1 MDAVHI
7 GVSPIGWFLGL
18 PLKYQLGV
26 AVFTFTVGAYAVLFA
41 LGRRWRR
48 GFEARGV
55 TYWSAP
61 KEERMEELIS
71 EVWEPRKITALYGI
85 SYFTNG
91 FVRTAFNL
99 WVPVFLLDEVGI
111 GTIEASAFM
120 GLLFVSW
127 SWKMFVG
134 LVADMFPVRWRGKPY
149 KRKPWFVVTGVLYLV
164 GIAIMTVSDIE
175 SASVWTVLF
184 PACVSII
191 TAGAFYDMAADS
203 YVIDVTPPEYHARVI
218 GGVSTA
224 GQSIGAAL
232 ATVLPLWLLQVGG
245 YKLVFVVAGATGLSS
260 FLFLT
265 AKEPEAAEERAFSR
279 EAVAFTFTELTV
291 VIAVLIMFFRSFTMT
306 RITSPLNNMFAI
318 ALREAVSADVALV
331 STLGL
336 AATVAGLAGSLIG
349 GGFAD
354 RYGHKRA
361 FMMATAVFAGSGL
374 LWITLSP
381 GAALVWTVAVVMASS
396 FMERFWTGTVFAIMA
411 DATPLAMSST
421 VYQMYMSWSWIGN
434 IPASILIGYLLGIS
448 LTSTVLV
455 LSSASVVVLLLGLY
469 VKPYEAG
476 KASRV

>member
-1 MDAVHI
+1 MDAELFSM
-7 GVSPIGWFLGL
+7 SPLGWFLGID
-18 PLKYQLGV
+18 LKYQLGI
-26 AVFTFTVGAYAVLFA
+26 AVFTFTVGAYAVLFI

-48 GFEARGV
+48 EFEARGV
-55 TYWSAP
+55 TYWSAS

-71 EVWEPRKITALYGI
+71 EVWEPRKITVLYGL
-85 SYFTNG
+85 SYFSNG

-99 WVPVFLLDEVGI
+99 WVPVFLLDEVGL

-134 LVADMFPVRWRGKPY
+134 LVADVFPIRWRGRLY

-164 GIAIMTVSDIE
+164 GIAIMAVSDIE
-175 SASVWTVLF
+175 TAPVWSVLF

-203 YVIDVTPPEYHARVI
+203 FAIDVTPPEYHARVI

-224 GQSIGAAL
+224 GQSVGAAL
-232 ATVLPLWLLQVGG
+232 ATVLPLWLLDVGG
-245 YKLVFVVAGATGLSS
+245 YKLVFLLAGVTGLTS

-265 AKEPEAAEERAFSR
+265 VKEPEAAEERAFSR
-279 EAVAFTFTELTV
+279 EAVAFTFTERTV

-306 RITSPLNNMFAI
+306 RISSPLNTMFTIAI
-318 ALREAVSADVALV
+318 REAIHADVALV

-349 GGFAD
+349 GSFAD
-354 RYGHKRA
+354 KYGHKKA
-361 FMMATAVFAGSGL
+361 FMIATAVFAGAGL
-374 LWITLSP
+374 LWVTLSP
-381 GAALVWTVAVVMASS
+381 GTATVWIVVVVMISS

-448 LTSTVLV
+448 LSTTVLA
-455 LSSASVVVLLLGLY
+455 LSSVSVVVLLLGLY

-476 KASRV
+476 KASKV

>member
-1 MDAVHI
+1 MDAQLYSM
-7 GVSPIGWFLGL
+7 SPLGWFLGL
-18 PLKYQLGV
+18 ALKYQLGI
-26 AVFTFTVGAYAVLFA
+26 AVFVFTVGAYAVLFI

-48 GFEARGV
+48 EFEARGV
-55 TYWSAP
+55 TYWSAS
-61 KEERMEELIS
+61 KEERMAELTS
-71 EVWEPRKITALYGI
+71 EVWEPRKITVLYGL

-91 FVRTAFNL
+91 FVRTVFNL
-99 WVPVFLLDEVGI
+99 WVPVFLLDEVGLGI
-111 GTIEASAFM
+111 IEASAFM

-134 LVADMFPVRWRGKPY
+134 LVADVFPIRWRGRLY

-164 GIAIMTVSDIE
+164 GIVIMAVSDIE
-175 SASVWTVLF
+175 TAPVWSALF

-203 YVIDVTPPEYHARVI
+203 FAIDVTPPEYHARVI

-232 ATVLPLWLLQVGG
+232 ATVLPLWLLNVGG
-245 YKLVFVVAGATGLSS
+245 YKLVFVLAGFTGLTS

-265 AKEPEAAEERAFSR
+265 VKEPEVREERAFSR
-279 EAVAFTFTELTV
+279 EAVAFTYTELTV
-291 VIAVLIMFFRSFTMT
+291 VIAVLIMFTRSFTMT
-306 RITSPLNNMFAI
+306 RISSPLNTMFTI
-318 ALREAVSADVALV
+318 AVREAIHADVALV

-349 GGFAD
+349 GSFAD
-354 RYGHKRA
+354 KYGHKKA
-361 FMMATAVFAGSGL
+361 FLMATVVFTGAGL
-374 LWITLSP
+374 LWVTLSP
-381 GAALVWTVAVVMASS
+381 GTAIMWIVVVVMISS

-434 IPASILIGYLLGIS
+434 IPASILIGYLLGIG
-448 LTSTVLV
+448 LRTTVLA
-455 LSSASVVVLLLGLY
+455 LSSVSVVVLLLGLY
-469 VKPYEAG
+469 IKPYEAG
-476 KASRV
+476 KASKV

>member
-1 MDAVHI
+1 VDTEHI
-7 GVSPIGWFLGL
+7 GVSPIAWFLGL
-18 PLKYQLGV
+18 PLKYRLGI
-26 AVFTFTVGAYAVLFA
+26 AVFAFTVGAYAVLFA

-48 GFEARGV
+48 EFEERGV
-55 TYWSAP
+55 AYWRAP
-61 KEERMEELIS
+61 KEERLEELIS
-71 EVWEPRKITALYGI
+71 EVWEPRKITVLYGL
-85 SYFTNG
+85 SYFSNG

-99 WVPVFLLDEVGI
+99 WVPVFLLDEVGL

-120 GLLFVSW
+120 GLLFISW

-134 LVADMFPVRWRGKPY
+134 LVADVFPIRWRGRPY
-149 KRKPWFVVTGVLYLV
+149 KRKPWFAVTGVLYLA
-164 GIAIMTVSDIE
+164 GIAIMAVSDIE
-175 SASVWTVLF
+175 TAPVWSVLF

-191 TAGAFYDMAADS
+191 TAGAFHDMAADS
-203 YVIDVTPPEYHARVI
+203 FAIDATPTEYHARVI

-224 GQSIGAAL
+224 AQSIGAGL

-245 YKLVFVVAGATGLSS
+245 YKLVFIVAGVTGLPA
-260 FLFLT
+260 FLYLT
-265 AKEPEAAEERAFSR
+265 VREPEAAEERAFSR
-279 EAVAFTFTELTV
+279 EAVAYTFTELTV
-291 VIAVLIMFFRSFTMT
+291 VVAVLIMFFRSFTMT

-318 ALREAVSADVALV
+318 ALREAVSADVARV

-354 RYGHKRA
+354 RHGHKRA
-361 FMMATAVFAGSGL
+361 FMWATAVFAASGL
-374 LWITLSP
+374 LWVTLSP
-381 GAALVWTVAVVMASS
+381 SSALVWTAAVVMASS

-434 IPASILIGYLLGIS
+434 IPASILIGYLLGIG
-448 LTSTVLV
+448 LVPTVLV
-455 LSSASVVVLLLGLY
+455 LSSASVVVLLLGLF

>member
-1 MDAVHI
+1 MDAQLYSM
-7 GVSPIGWFLGL
+7 SPLGWFLGL
-18 PLKYQLGV
+18 ALKYQLGI
-26 AVFTFTVGAYAVLFA
+26 AVFMFTVGAYAVLFI

-48 GFEARGV
+48 EFEARGV
-55 TYWSAP
+55 TYWSAS
-61 KEERMEELIS
+61 KEERLEELIS
-71 EVWEPRKITALYGI
+71 EVWEPRKITVLYGL

-99 WVPVFLLDEVGI
+99 WVPVFLLDEVGL

-127 SWKMFVG
+127 SWKMFAG
-134 LVADMFPVRWRGKPY
+134 LVADIFPIRWRGRLY

-164 GIAIMTVSDIE
+164 GIVIMAVSDIE
-175 SASVWTVLF
+175 TAPVWSALF

-203 YVIDVTPPEYHARVI
+203 FAIDATPPEYHARVI

-224 GQSIGAAL
+224 GQSVGAAL
-232 ATVLPLWLLQVGG
+232 ATVLPLWLLDVGG
-245 YKLVFVVAGATGLSS
+245 YKLVFVIAGFTGLTS

-265 AKEPEAAEERAFSR
+265 VKEPEVREERAFSR

-291 VIAVLIMFFRSFTMT
+291 VVAVLIMFTRSFTMT
-306 RITSPLNNMFAI
+306 RMSSPLNTMFTIAI
-318 ALREAVSADVALV
+318 REAIHADVALV

-349 GGFAD
+349 GSFAD
-354 RYGHKRA
+354 KYGHKKA
-361 FMMATAVFAGSGL
+361 FLIATVVFTGAGL
-374 LWITLSP
+374 LWVTLSP
-381 GAALVWTVAVVMASS
+381 SAATAWIVVVLMISS

-434 IPASILIGYLLGIS
+434 IPASILIGYLLGIG
-448 LTSTVLV
+448 LRTTVLA
-455 LSSASVVVLLLGLY
+455 LSSVSVLVLLLGLY

-476 KASRV
+476 KASKV

>member
-1 MDAVHI
+1 MDAELYS
-7 GVSPIGWFLGL
+7 VSPLGWFLGI

-26 AVFTFTVGAYAVLFA
+26 AVFAFTVGAYAVMFI

-55 TYWSAP
+55 TYWRAS
-61 KEERMEELIS
+61 KEERLEELIS
-71 EVWEPRKITALYGI
+71 EVWEPRKITVLYGL

-91 FVRTAFNL
+91 FVRTTFNL
-99 WVPVFLLDEVGI
+99 WVPVFLLDKAGV

-134 LVADMFPVRWRGKPY
+134 LVADVFPLRWRGRLY

-164 GIAIMTVSDIE
+164 GIAVMALSDIE
-175 SASVWTVLF
+175 TAPVWSVLF

-203 YVIDVTPPEYHARVI
+203 FAIDVTPPEYHARVI

-224 GQSIGAAL
+224 AQSVGAAL
-232 ATVLPLWLLQVGG
+232 ATVLPLWLLDVGG
-245 YKLVFVVAGATGLSS
+245 YKLVFVLAGFTGLTS

-265 AKEPEAAEERAFSR
+265 VKEPEAAKERAFSR

-291 VIAVLIMFFRSFTMT
+291 VVAVLIMFFRSFTMT

-318 ALREAVSADVALV
+318 ALREAISADVALV

-354 RYGHKRA
+354 RYGHKKA
-361 FMMATAVFAGSGL
+361 FLMATVVFAGAGL
-374 LWITLSP
+374 LWVTLSP
-381 GAALVWTVAVVMASS
+381 GSALVWTVAVVMASS

-434 IPASILIGYLLGIS
+434 IPASILIGYLLGIG
-448 LTSTVLV
+448 LRTTVLA
-455 LSSASVVVLLLGLY
+455 LSSVSVVVLLLGLY

-476 KASRV
+476 KASKV